1 MRIRTSLP
9 FTILIWLMLAQA
21 ALAVQFFHDPPPP
34 ALLGEPVHLEL
45 TYSENRQP
53 VSNVFVFYRTE
64 GEHNFFSLR
73 MHQEGLVLTVD
84 VPTTK
89 MVPGNL
95 EYYFAYQDAY
105 GAVKYLPEQNPEQN
119 PFRMRILPAKQQET
133 ATEKNIFTP
142 LLLSPTPGEV
152 IPSDNLLI
160 AYSLPLEIEHPEQLS
175 YKLFI
180 DGVDVTRLLKAEE
193 NLLSFQPNSIR
204 GGIHNAELKVFD
216 TNGRLIGKN
225 QFSFRISRAPSSQKA
240 FSSNTRLFLDNRYQN
255 LHNASENYFRGGLD
269 WGGSYKRLDFR
280 ARALVSS
287 EETADRQPIN
297 QFGIRLVYNFNP
309 RNNIYLKGGD
319 FTTNYDPLSFWE
331 KRVRGI
337 GAGFN
342 TSYFNFDYSY
352 GQSLRS
358 VEGIADSSGKI
369 TRYGT
374 YTQNFMSFRP
384 QFNFGRHFSWA
395 FDLINS
401 KDDQTS
407 IRYGLNP
414 KEALVVGSSF
424 RLNLDNK
431 RILFKGS
438 FQASMKNE
446 DARGSID
453 FDSLATQYGL
463 SESEKEQ
470 ARSYVDLLEKT
481 GFLTLSQGLS
491 PLPSFGMQFEGRL
504 NYFGHSLRAI
514 YKKVDGEFASPGN
527 LYLQKDVAGYFINDN
542 IRMLN
547 NQVLLN
553 LYFNAYDENLDN
565 NDLRTGNTAIGG
577 SISYFPFQNLPSIS
591 LTYGTIRRENELGQ
605 QGINPDSTIYRVED
619 NRLERYGFSSSYNL
633 NTGSIRNTLSFSAS
647 KFHRT
652 DAVYDM
658 NQSDFTVFS
667 LGLRSRFAF
676 PLTTRFNYTQSGSDF
691 GAGASRQESK
701 IKKIQLGIDYLV
713 KHILGKSDLKPFFRL
728 SFQNISNSYST
739 VSEYKRQNYSGGFYL
754 RNAKFGTLSLR
765 YDYIDYGT
773 LYNWKDTILSTRYE
787 VAF

>member
-1 MRIRTSLP
+1 
-9 FTILIWLMLAQA
+9 
-21 ALAVQFFHDPPPP
+21 
-34 ALLGEPVHLEL
+34 
-45 TYSENRQP
+45 
-53 VSNVFVFYRTE
+53 
-64 GEHNFFSLR
+64 
-73 MHQEGLVLTVD
+73 
-84 VPTTK
+84 
-89 MVPGNL
+89 
-95 EYYFAYQDAY
+95 
-105 GAVKYLPEQNPEQN
+105 
-119 PFRMRILPAKQQET
+119 
-133 ATEKNIFTP
+133 
-142 LLLSPTPGEV
+142 
-152 IPSDNLLI
+152 
-160 AYSLPLEIEHPEQLS
+160 
-175 YKLFI
+175 
-180 DGVDVTRLLKAEE
+180 
-193 NLLSFQPNSIR
+193 
-204 GGIHNAELKVFD
+204 
-216 TNGRLIGKN
+216 
-225 QFSFRISRAPSSQKA
+225 
-240 FSSNTRLFLDNRYQN
+240 
-255 LHNASENYFRGGLD
+255 
-269 WGGSYKRLDFR
+269 
-280 ARALVSS
+280 
-287 EETADRQPIN
+287 
-297 QFGIRLVYNFNP
+297 
-309 RNNIYLKGGD
+309 
-319 FTTNYDPLSFWE
+319 
-331 KRVRGI
+331 
-337 GAGFN
+337 
-342 TSYFNFDYSY
+342 
-352 GQSLRS
+352 
-358 VEGIADSSGKI
+358 
-369 TRYGT
+369 
-374 YTQNFMSFRP
+374 
-384 QFNFGRHFSWA
+384 
-395 FDLINS
+395 
-401 KDDQTS
+401 
-407 IRYGLNP
+407 
-414 KEALVVGSSF
+414 
-424 RLNLDNK
+424 
-431 RILFKGS
+431 
-438 FQASMKNE
+438 
-446 DARGSID
+446 
-453 FDSLATQYGL
+453 
-463 SESEKEQ
+463 
-470 ARSYVDLLEKT
+470 
-481 GFLTLSQGLS
+481 
-491 PLPSFGMQFEGRL
+491 
-504 NYFGHSLRAI
+504 
-514 YKKVDGEFASPGN
+514 VDGEFASPGN